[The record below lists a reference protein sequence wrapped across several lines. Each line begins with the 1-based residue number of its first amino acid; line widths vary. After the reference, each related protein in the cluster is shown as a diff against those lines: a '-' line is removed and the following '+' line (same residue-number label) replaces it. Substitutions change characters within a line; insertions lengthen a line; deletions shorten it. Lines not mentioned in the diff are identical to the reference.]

1 MPPIRLPAAAA
12 ALLVGISF
20 PQLAAEEMSAR
31 LRYGRYLASECSG
44 CHRTTEGGEA
54 AIPSLAGRPAAEI
67 AALLREYREH
77 KKTNPVMVSVAQSLD
92 EDETAA
98 VAAYFAS
105 LPSPARSDAL
115 SR

>member
-1 MPPIRLPAAAA
+1 
-12 ALLVGISF
+12 
-20 PQLAAEEMSAR
+20 
-31 LRYGRYLASECSG
+31 
-44 CHRTTEGGEA
+44 
-54 AIPSLAGRPAAEI
+54 
-67 AALLREYREH
+67 
-77 KKTNPVMVSVAQSLD
+77 MVSVAQSLD